1 MNDWTD
7 ELTLLAPN
15 GHTRDGS
22 GNQVV
27 SYESSTISATKKPIA
42 MSEFYAAAQSGIRP
56 ELKLIVHPFE
66 FDGQELV
73 EYDGTRYSLI
83 RTYQTSYDE
92 MEIYLE
98 RKVGVQQ

>member
-7 ELTLLAPN
+7 ELTLLTPD
-15 GHTRDGS
+15 GYTRVD

-27 SYESSTISATKKPIA
+27 NYKRSVISATKKPIA

-73 EYDGTRYSLI
+73 EYDGKKYSLI

-98 RKVGVQQ
+98 RKVGEQ